1 MHTHDKTK
9 SMDQKIFNIGLSVEI
24 VSLYL
29 LCCGLADAG
38 STISKKNI
46 LGIWNSSEEEL
57 RDCLQTL
64 EEKNILLRI
73 LSDGKEH
80 DVYKLTDVKQWRTGQ
95 SSVTYQL

>member
-9 SMDQKIFNIGLSVEI
+9 SMDQKIFNIGLSMET

-29 LCCGLADAG
+29 LCCALADAG

-46 LGIWNSSEEEL
+46 LEIWNSGEEEL
-57 RDCLQTL
+57 RNSLHTL
-64 EEKNILLRI
+64 EERNILLKI

-80 DVYKLTDVKQWRTGQ
+80 DVYKLADLKQWETGH
-95 SSVTYQL
+95 

>member
-1 MHTHDKTK
+1 MNTDNKTK
-9 SMDQKIFNIGLSVEI
+9 SMDQKIFNIGLPMET

-46 LGIWNSSEEEL
+46 LKIWNSSEEEL
-57 RDCLQTL
+57 KDCLHTL

-80 DVYKLTDVKQWRTGQ
+80 DVYKLTEVEQWRTGQ
-95 SSVTYQL
+95 

>member
-1 MHTHDKTK
+1 MHTHDKIK
-9 SMDQKIFNIGLSVEI
+9 SMDQKIFNIGLSVET

-46 LGIWNSSEEEL
+46 LEIWNSGEEEL
-57 RDCLQTL
+57 KECLHTL
-64 EEKNILLRI
+64 EENKILLRI

-80 DVYKLTDVKQWRTGQ
+80 DVYKLTDVKQWKSGH
-95 SSVTYQL
+95 